1 MSLKPYYIYIK
12 GVLLTLFS
20 AFALV
25 SCDIHEWPEE
35 LPPEIVPL
43 TIHLEFETEMPIY
56 EEVSMSSST
65 RGDANSIEHDKRY
78 ILGVFPH
85 DNQGTLIRIPDT
97 MIVFTRDVKKE
108 KYDHAID
115 LYIPE
120 GNYTFLV
127 WTDFVHAK
135 TIEDCYYKTDDFAEI
150 ILADRQNH
158 IGNTDYRD
166 AFRGEQSALILA
178 DNPYY
183 EVVSRKA
190 VTEVTVPMERP
201 LAKYKIIA
209 SDLEEFTRYAKRL
222 IAQKAADK
230 ENGTRGETRA
240 FDLNDYRVVF
250 KYNGFMPCSFNMFTN
265 KPADAWTGV
274 SFESTLLEL
283 SENEAELGFDYV
295 FVNGNE
301 SSVSV
306 TIEVYDWEDE
316 LISRS
321 NPIDIPIIR
330 SKLTVVRG
338 DFLTTKAAG
347 GVGIIPEFDGDYNYV
362 VP

>member
-1 MSLKPYYIYIK
+1 MSLKPYIYIK

-25 SCDIHEWPEE
+25 SCDIHEWPDE

-43 TIHLEFETEMPIY
+43 TIHLEFDTEMPIH
-56 EEVSMSSST
+56 EEINLSYAT
-65 RGDANSIEHDKRY
+65 RSDANSIKHDKRY
-78 ILGVFPH
+78 ILGVFPY
-85 DNQGTLIRIPDT
+85 DNQGTLIRTPDT
-97 MIVFTRDVKKE
+97 LIVFTRDSE
-108 KYDHAID
+108 EEYDRTLNIN
-115 LYIPE
+115 ITE
-120 GNYTFLV
+120 GNYSFLV
-127 WTDFVHAK
+127 WTDFVHAN
-135 TIEDCYYKTDDFAEI
+135 TTEDCYYKTDDFAEI
-150 ILADRQNH
+150 ILADRKNH

-166 AFRGEQSALILA
+166 AFRGEQSSLILA

-183 EVVSRKA
+183 DIISRRA
-190 VTEVTVPMERP
+190 INEITIPLERP
-201 LAKYKIIA
+201 MAKYKLIA
-209 SDLEEFTRYAKRL
+209 TDLLEFTRYAKRL

-240 FDLNDYRVVF
+240 FDLNDYRVVIR
-250 KYNGFMPCSFNMFTN
+250 YNGFMPCSFNMFTN

-274 SFESTLLEL
+274 FYESTLLEL
-283 SENEAELGFDYV
+283 SEDEAELGFDYV

-321 NPIDIPIIR
+321 NPIDVPIIR
-330 SKLTVVRG
+330 SKLTVIRG
-338 DFLTTKAAG
+338 EFLTTKAAG

>member
-1 MSLKPYYIYIK
+1 MSLKPYIYIK

-25 SCDIHEWPEE
+25 SCDIHEWPAE
-35 LPPEIVPL
+35 LPPEIVPV
-43 TIHLEFETEMPIY
+43 TINLEFDTSMPIY
-56 EEVSMSSST
+56 EEINLVSST
-65 RGDANSIEHDKRY
+65 RGDANKIKHDRRY
-78 ILGVFPH
+78 ILGVFPY
-85 DNQGTLIRIPDT
+85 DKQGTLIRTPDT
-97 MIVFTRDVKKE
+97 LIVFTKDNE
-108 KYDHAID
+108 EEYEHTIN
-115 LYIPE
+115 LNIPE
-120 GNYTFLV
+120 GNYSFLV
-127 WTDFVHAK
+127 WSDYVHTKTLTDR
-135 TIEDCYYKTDDFAEI
+135 YYKTDDFAEI
-150 ILADRQNH
+150 ILSDRKNH

-166 AFRGEQSALILA
+166 AFRGEKSVVLVG

-183 EVVSRKA
+183 DVVNRSSISEF
-190 VTEVTVPMERP
+190 TIPLERP
-201 LAKYKIIA
+201 MAKYKMIA
-209 SDLEEFTRYAKRL
+209 TDLQEFTRYAKRL

-240 FDLNDYRVVF
+240 FNLNDYRIVF
-250 KYNGFMPCSFNMFTN
+250 RYNGFMPCSFNMFTN
-265 KPADAWTGV
+265 KPADAWTGIF
-274 SFESTLLEL
+274 FESSLVEL
-283 SENEAELGFDYV
+283 SEDEAELGFDYI

-330 SKLTVVRG
+330 SHLSVVRG